1 MFISP
6 QDGARIARELKATI
20 ERDVNIMDRNGTII
34 ASTDPRRIGQV
45 HAVARRLIQE
55 GLSVLEV
62 ADADLESGMQAG
74 VNLPIHVD
82 GVCEGVIGITGPAT
96 EVRVFGTIAKKMAE
110 ILLASMV
117 QQQQRDLLER
127 ARNVFIE
134 EWLFAQEPDW
144 ATLPMR
150 AQLLGIDVEQPRCV
164 AILQDPAGRAGW
176 SGGAAQELRSGQF
189 LRIIEPYLQEDAQNL
204 CAVVN
209 QRILLLFGSKS
220 LPRATRI
227 LEDIQREGQRW
238 FGAQLSGGLSTASR
252 GAEDL
257 RRCYTEAKIAA
268 SVSAREGRILEY
280 SNSSL
285 KFVLQN
291 IDAKVKRDVLQT
303 VFPPMEPAERTE
315 LVQCL
320 QLYFQYD
327 GGIEAAA
334 AAACVHP
341 NTFRYRMQKVCQLTS
356 YDLRKPRD
364 AVMLYLALQFMS

>member
-6 QDGARIARELKATI
+6 QDGARIARELKDTI

-55 GLSVLEV
+55 GLPVLEV

-82 GVCEGVIGITGPAT
+82 GVCEGVIGITGPAS

-150 AQLLGIDVEQPRCV
+150 AQLLGIDVEQSRCV

-189 LRIIEPYLQEDAQNL
+189 LRIIEPHLQGDAQNL

-220 LPRATRI
+220 LTRAARI

-268 SVSAREGRILEY
+268 AVSAREGRILEY

-303 VFPPMEPAERTE
+303 VFPPMEPTERAEI
-315 LVQCL
+315 VQCL

-327 GGIEAAA
+327 GSIEAAA

-341 NTFRYRMQKVCQLTS
+341 NTFRYRIQKVRQLTS

-364 AVMLYLALQFMS
+364 AVMLYMALQFMS